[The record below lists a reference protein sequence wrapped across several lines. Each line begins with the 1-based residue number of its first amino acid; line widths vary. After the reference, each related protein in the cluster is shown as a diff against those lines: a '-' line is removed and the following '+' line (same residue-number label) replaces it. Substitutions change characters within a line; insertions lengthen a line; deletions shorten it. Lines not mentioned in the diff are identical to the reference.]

1 MGIEILYKTSFQEI
15 EALRLE
21 DVIVNREYKY
31 VISKTVTIIII
42 VLVLISIKEIRISS
56 LFCLLIFEENILQR
70 RECDTCNAKAIGSY

>member
-42 VLVLISIKEIRISS
+42 VLVLISIKVVVVVVVIVVVVIPKS
-56 LFCLLIFEENILQR
+56 LLGTAHKTEQLL
-70 RECDTCNAKAIGSY
+70 